1 MNETSPVAAWS
12 PDYPDKRDKRVGL
25 SDLELQTFISDKRP
39 GISVV
44 DYPLESPA
52 CFWID
57 SKHVYLRVNWS
68 QWCTVSLSSP
78 DHVAAICS
86 SHYCRITHSAN
97 NELSDVTAPVYH
109 IAELP
114 REVVVPES
122 EKEGPE
128 SEEVSE
134 SMAVPGEYAECLD
147 KVVKIVNANFPQ
159 LSVYHDVQFDGDH
172 AAIAVSNDSLA
183 VLMDVLPEDRD
194 FIFAP
199 DTGKNRHNPMNRW
212 TSNVVSLDFVSK
224 LERLQAWLKGA
235 EPDCEVKIGLVANKN
250 TLDEFLAF
258 ADKVDLAEFNLFTY
272 ENLADGLGE
281 LFKEYFDEDNSNT

>member
-1 MNETSPVAAWS
+1 MNETSPVATWS
-12 PDYPDKRDKRVGL
+12 PDYPCKMDQRVGL

-114 REVVVPES
+114 REILTPES
-122 EKEGPE
+122 GKVSD
-128 SEEVSE
+128 SEESSE
-134 SMAVPGEYAECLD
+134 SLAVPGEYAQCLD
-147 KVVKIVNANFPQ
+147 KVVKIVNANFPE
-159 LSVYHDVQFDGDH
+159 LSVFHDVKFDGDN

-194 FIFAP
+194 FVFAP

-212 TSNVVSLDFVSK
+212 TSNVVSLDFFSK
-224 LERLQAWLKGA
+224 LERLQAWLKNA
-235 EPDCEVKIGLVANKN
+235 EPDCDIKIGVVANES
-250 TLDEFLAF
+250 TLNRLRVF
-258 ADKVDLAEFNLFTY
+258 ADEDNLDGFNMFTY
-272 ENLADGLGE
+272 ENLTDGLGE
-281 LFKEYFDEDNSNT
+281 LFKEYAENGDSDS

>member
-1 MNETSPVAAWS
+1 MNESSPVDAWS
-12 PDYPDKRDKRVGL
+12 PEYPDKRDKRVDL
-25 SDLELQTFISDKRP
+25 ADLELQTFISDKRP

-78 DHVAAICS
+78 DHVAAICA

-114 REVVVPES
+114 REVVAVES
-122 EKEGPE
+122 GRESD
-128 SEEVSE
+128 SEESSE
-134 SMAVPGEYAECLD
+134 SMAVPGEYATSLD
-147 KVVKIVNANFPQ
+147 KVVKIVSSNFPK
-159 LSVYHDVQFDGDH
+159 LSVFHDVTFDGDH
-172 AAIAVSNDSLA
+172 AAIAVSNDRLA

-194 FIFAP
+194 FVFAS
-199 DTGKNRHNPMNRW
+199 DTGMNRHNPMNRW

-224 LERLQAWLKGA
+224 LVRLQAWLKGA

-250 TLDEFLAF
+250 TLDELLVF
-258 ADKVDLAEFNLFTY
+258 ADKDDLAGFNLFTY
-272 ENLADGLGE
+272 ENLADGLGK
-281 LFKEYFDEDNSNT
+281 LFEKYLDEEDSDS

>member
-97 NELSDVTAPVYH
+97 NELSDVTAPVYR
-109 IAELP
+109 IVELP
-114 REVVVPES
+114 REILAPES
-122 EKEGPE
+122 GKGTDFEE
-128 SEEVSE
+128 SPE
-134 SMAVPGEYAECLD
+134 SMAVPGEYAQCLD
-147 KVVKIVNANFPQ
+147 KMVKIINANFPR
-159 LSVYHDVQFDGDH
+159 LSVFHDVQFDGDH

-183 VLMDVLPEDRD
+183 VIMDILPEDRD

-224 LERLQAWLKGA
+224 LMRLQAWLKSA
-235 EPDCEVKIGLVANKN
+235 EPDCEIKIGLVANKN
-250 TLDEFLAF
+250 TLDELRVF
-258 ADKVDLAEFNLFTY
+258 ADEVDLAEFNLFTY
-272 ENLADGLGE
+272 DDLADDLGE
-281 LFKEYFDEDNSNT
+281 LFEEYLDEEDSDS